1 MNAARELDSQK
12 PTAFICP
19 TDIYAIKLLPV
30 VKAKQAGII
39 GFDNIRLIDE
49 IGLKLDSVA
58 YDVESAAKA
67 VSDYIIS
74 QKSIP
79 ASIQHKLVCRGS
91 LAMHV

>member
-1 MNAARELDSQK
+1 MKKDNIVSVRFSDEELDMAK
-12 PTAFICP
+12 R
-19 TDIYAIKLLPV
+19 
-30 VKAKQAGII
+30 KAKQAGII